1 MTEVAPA
8 PDPAGPS
15 NVLGAVRSLL
25 PQLAPAE
32 RRVAQAVL
40 DDPAGVAR
48 QTITALARACGTS
61 ETTVVRFCRTI
72 GLRGYP
78 GLRLALASEAA
89 HDAGRTGGAKVVGSD
104 IGPADDLATVVEK
117 VSHADARAIEETAAQ
132 LDLGALEAVV
142 AALDAAER
150 VELYGIGA
158 SAWVAHD
165 LQQKL
170 RRIGRP
176 AFVETD
182 GHAALTSAALCEPGA
197 VAVGFSHTGA
207 TADTVDPLV
216 EARRHGAVTV
226 AVTNVRRSPLASAAD
241 HVLLTAARETTF
253 RSGAMASRLA
263 QLTVVD
269 CLFVA
274 VAQRRY
280 ADTLDAL
287 ERTYDAV
294 AGRRVGGRR

>member
-1 MTEVAPA
+1 MAEPATGVAVPA
-8 PDPAGPS
+8 PS
-15 NVLGAVRSLL
+15 NVLGAIRALL

-32 RRVAQAVL
+32 RRVAHAVL
-40 DDPAGVAR
+40 DDPAGAAR
-48 QTITALARACGTS
+48 QTITALAGACGTS
-61 ETTVVRFCRTI
+61 ETTVVRFCRTV
-72 GLRGYP
+72 GVRGYP
-78 GLRLALASEAA
+78 GLRLALTAEAA
-89 HDAGRTGGAKVVGSD
+89 HAAGRTGIAKVVGSD

-117 VSHADARAIEETAAQ
+117 VSHADARAIEDTAAQ
-132 LDLGALEAVV
+132 LDLAALGAVV
-142 AALDAAER
+142 TALDAAGR
-150 VELYGIGA
+150 IELYGIGA

-182 GHAALTSAALCEPGA
+182 GHAALTSAALCDPGT
-197 VAVGFSHTGA
+197 VVVGFSHTGA

-216 EARRHGAVTV
+216 EARRHDAITV
-226 AVTNVRRSPLASAAD
+226 AVTNVARSPLAAAAD

-269 CLFVA
+269 CVFVA

-287 ERTYDAV
+287 ERTYNAV
-294 AGRRVGGRR
+294 AGRRLGRR